1 MLGGGR
7 CSAGALTT
15 FPPQSTHN
23 SVRRWC
29 APDEAFDLALLS
41 MEGMLG
47 LCAGDDGGSCW
58 EDDIM
63 LGMQEG
69 QSPSWHPRLMGSEV
83 YSPNPSIQ
91 QTFTEGLCMQ
101 GRVQGR
107 GTENKLGIPSE
118 TSPGISSECFQDRIP
133 RRHNK

>member
-1 MLGGGR
+1 M
-7 CSAGALTT
+7 GALTT
-15 FPPQSTHN
+15 FPPHSTHN

-29 APDEAFDLALLS
+29 APDEAFDLALLA

-69 QSPSWHPRLMGSEV
+69 QSPSWHPRLMGLEA
-83 YSPNPSIQ
+83 YLPIQ
-91 QTFTEGLCMQ
+91 GSSKHLQKVCACKAEYKVEGLKI
-101 GRVQGR
+101 
-107 GTENKLGIPSE
+107 N
-118 TSPGISSECFQDRIP
+118 
-133 RRHNK
+133 

>member
-1 MLGGGR
+1 MLCGY
-7 CSAGALTT
+7 LTT
-15 FPPQSTHN
+15 FPPRSTHN

-41 MEGMLG
+41 VEGVLG

-69 QSPSWHPRLMGSEV
+69 QSPSWHPLLMGSEAC
-83 YSPNPSIQ
+83 PPIQ
-91 QTFTEGLCMQ
+91 AFSKRLQKTCAC
-101 GRVQGR
+101 
-107 GTENKLGIPSE
+107 KA
-118 TSPGISSECFQDRIP
+118 ECEVEDLKI
-133 RRHNK
+133 N